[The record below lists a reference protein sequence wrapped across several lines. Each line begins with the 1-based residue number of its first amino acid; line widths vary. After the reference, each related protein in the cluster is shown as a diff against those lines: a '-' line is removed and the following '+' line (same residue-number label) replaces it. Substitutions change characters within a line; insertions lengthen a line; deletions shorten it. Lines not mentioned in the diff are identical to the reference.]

1 MTRHRH
7 KGNRGRHRYGAARVA
22 AVLAA
27 FATGATVA
35 VGVFSPDPDVFPV
48 NAKAAVG
55 ALVETRDQARR
66 ETRLSRDA
74 DRLVVEK
81 RTVMKRLSPVERLMQ
96 PQAASEA
103 VANADRRLWTTED
116 LNLWTRPDRVAD
128 RVGVVE
134 AAKKVLITGRRF
146 GEREE
151 VVLGGGKARWVT
163 AGYLSSEKPDPGPTL
178 GGECSNGTSVP
189 SGVSSNIASIHRA
202 VCVNWPEIITY
213 GTLRADSGD
222 HGSGRAMDIMVSGTA
237 GREVAEFLRA
247 NYAAFGINYVIH
259 AQEIWSVDRSGEGW
273 RGMADRGSVTANHYD
288 HVHVSV
294 Y

>member
-7 KGNRGRHRYGAARVA
+7 ERRNGRHNRGAALVT
-22 AVLAA
+22 AVLAV
-27 FATGATVA
+27 FATGAAVA
-35 VGVFSPDPDVFPV
+35 IGVSGLDTDVSAV
-48 NAKAAVG
+48 DAKASVG
-55 ALVETRDQARR
+55 TLVEARDQTRQEA
-66 ETRLSRDA
+66 RLSRSA
-74 DRLVVEK
+74 GRRIVEQ
-81 RTVMKRLSPVERLMQ
+81 RTVMRRLSPVEQLLQ
-96 PQAASEA
+96 PKAAADA
-103 VANADRRLWTTED
+103 VTKADRSLWTTED

-128 RVGVVE
+128 RVGLLE
-134 AAKKVLITGRRF
+134 TGKKILVTGRRF

-151 VVLGGGKARWVT
+151 VVLGGKARWVT

-189 SGVSSNIASIHRA
+189 SGVSSNIAAIHRA
-202 VCVNWPEIITY
+202 VCANWPEIITY
-213 GTLRADSGD
+213 GTLRADSAD
-222 HGSGRAMDIMVSGTA
+222 HGSGRAMDIMISGTA
-237 GREVAEFLRA
+237 GREAAEFLRA

-273 RGMADRGSVTANHYD
+273 RGMEDRGSVTANHYD